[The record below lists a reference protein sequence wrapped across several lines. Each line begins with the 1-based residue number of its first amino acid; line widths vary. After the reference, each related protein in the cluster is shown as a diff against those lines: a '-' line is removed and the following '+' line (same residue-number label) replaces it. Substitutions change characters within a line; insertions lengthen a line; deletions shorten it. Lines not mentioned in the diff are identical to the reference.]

1 MARLSGEPSAEEPD
15 ASIAHVRICGGP
27 GRATSSAYPTH
38 GRHAGPGNRRLA
50 PATATGW
57 GPGTTDEST
66 ATDWTVRSKKSRARR
81 RVGVG
86 AFRVADTDGAPE

>member
-57 GPGTTDEST
+57 SPGAAGDSTTADGT
-66 ATDWTVRSKKSRARR
+66 GRSKESRVQL
-81 RVGVG
+81 RVGVCGSSVAG
-86 AFRVADTDGAPE
+86 ADGGPE